1 MLSLIAALL
10 LASPGP
16 DSITKAPTAALDTAL
31 ARMGGRSALEAIVR
45 IRREMIT
52 QWQRLSFEERPYTDL
67 PSYEQ
72 HSDVRDYSQMAWRN
86 TRRFLT
92 GVVPQPSVVDIVK
105 DTVAIR
111 FFRDTWSP
119 LNVAY
124 VDERNELFTFAPERL
139 LPLMSSASD
148 RKALRDTSI
157 GGRPH
162 ARVSATINGYPT
174 TLFLRRADG
183 LPAMVRFQAE
193 QPSDF
198 GLAPW
203 GEMEVEIWFSRWVPL
218 PGGVLLPTQWD
229 TRRVGRPY
237 KRITVLATTLD
248 SVAPADSF
256 MISDSLSREFILTAR
271 KAMHDLPM
279 DSAKAMEERI
289 VAFRTNGAPAGAV
302 KLGNQWYLLEAGQ
315 APFNAERAAQWLEQ
329 HAGGRRTAGAFV
341 STGSSANGGLGWLAS
356 TRRTVRAAPAFQ
368 PVGAAILRN
377 RKVTSPAAMIVTHG
391 QWQTFGGDS
400 VWVEPIDYPDLPGAM
415 YVYVP
420 SLKWAYSGMAAS
432 PVNVAYLMSR
442 LKARGFAVE
451 RTGSIRGVLV
461 PVPSG
466 VLSSAGDRK

>member
-1 MLSLIAALL
+1 MLSLLAALL
-10 LASPGP
+10 LASPAP
-16 DSITKAPTAALDTAL
+16 DSLTLAPSAVLDTAL
-31 ARMGGRSALEAIVR
+31 ARMGGRSALEGIVR

-52 QWQRLSFEERPYTDL
+52 QWQRVSFDERPYTDL

-72 HSDVRDYSQMAWRN
+72 HADVRDYSQMAWRN

-92 GVVPQPSVVDIVK
+92 GAVPQPSVVDIVK

-111 FFRDTWSP
+111 LFRDTWAP

-139 LPLMSSASD
+139 LPLVGAASD
-148 RKALRDTSI
+148 RKALRDTTI
-157 GGRPH
+157 GGFPH
-162 ARVSATINGYPT
+162 ARLSATINGYPT
-174 TLFLRRADG
+174 TIFFRRADG
-183 LPAMVRFQAE
+183 LPAMVRFRAE

-203 GEMEVEIWFSRWVPL
+203 GEMEVEIWFSRWAPL

-248 SVAPADSF
+248 SVAPPDSF
-256 MISDSLSREFILTAR
+256 IISDSLRREFLLTAR
-271 KAMHDLPM
+271 KPMHDLPM
-279 DSAKAMEERI
+279 DSAKAMEGRL
-289 VAFRTNGAPAGAV
+289 VAFRTAGAPVGAV
-302 KLGNQWYLLEAGQ
+302 KLGGHWYLLEAGQ

-329 HAGGRRTAGAFV
+329 HDGGTRTAGAFV

-356 TRRTVRAAPAFQ
+356 TRRTVRAAPSFQ
-368 PVGAAILRN
+368 AVGAVILRN
-377 RKVTSPAAMIVTHG
+377 RKATPPAAMTVTQG
-391 QWQTFGGDS
+391 QWQVFGGDS
-400 VWVEPIDYPDLPGAM
+400 VWIEPIDYPDLPGAM
-415 YVYVP
+415 YLYVP
-420 SLKWAYSGMAAS
+420 SLKWAYSGMASS
-432 PVNVAYLMSR
+432 PLNVAYLMRR
-442 LKARGFAVE
+442 LQMRGFAVE
-451 RTGSIRGVLV
+451 RTGSVRGVLV